1 LNYLPH
7 QKKFTYASGNV
18 NNYLIPQ
25 KTLHRY
31 VVKAKSNNAEV
42 NLERV
47 GYYIERQIF
56 SS

>member
-1 LNYLPH
+1 
-7 QKKFTYASGNV
+7 
-18 NNYLIPQ
+18 LIPQ